1 MTQFLNMIYIVLGG
15 IFLVSFVFKP
25 NAILAQENPKFFDED
40 NCIKC
45 HLEEENIPE
54 DFNNN
59 DIHLQAGLSCSG
71 CHGGDPTKAD
81 MDEAMNPA
89 AGYKGIPTKKDI
101 PKFCGK
107 CHSDIK
113 IMREYQPRIS
123 VDQENQFYTSV
134 HGQKLQQG
142 DKNVADCTNCHT
154 SHGILSAKDPRSTV
168 YPLNIPET
176 CNTCHGDTDYMK
188 NYKIPTNQFT
198 DFVES
203 VHGKMLLEN
212 KDTGSPAC
220 NDCHGNHGAMPPGIS
235 SISHVCGMCHVN
247 NMKYFSSSVMGGAF
261 EEMEL
266 HACEECHG
274 NHKVLKTSDE
284 MVGIGEES
292 TCMKCHEEGDQ
303 GYLVASQIHQKL
315 SQTVALYDTAEIQQ
329 SEVQRIGMND
339 LEIEFLLK
347 DAHQSLIEARTLVHT
362 FDPDKVGEKTDQSIQ
377 NAEAAIQLA
386 YQEISD
392 YDTRRRGF
400 GIATIFI
407 TLLVVALFFKIREI
421 EKK

>member
-1 MTQFLNMIYIVLGG
+1 MTHFLNIKYMILSG
-15 IFLVSFVFKP
+15 ILLITFVF
-25 NAILAQENPKFFDED
+25 ISGSVLAEENPQFFNED

-45 HLEEENIPE
+45 HLEEENLPK
-54 DFNNN
+54 DFSEN
-59 DIHLQAGLSCSG
+59 DIHLQPGLSCSG
-71 CHGGDPTKAD
+71 CHGGDPTKED
-81 MDEAMNPA
+81 MDEAMNTA
-89 AGYKGIPTKKDI
+89 AGYKGIPSKKEI

-113 IMREYQPRIS
+113 VMREYQPLIS
-123 VDQENQFYTSV
+123 VDQVDQFYTSI
-134 HGQKLQQG
+134 HGQKLNQG

-154 SHGILSAKDPRSTV
+154 GHGILSAKDPRSSV
-168 YPLNIPET
+168 YALNIPET
-176 CNTCHGDTDYMK
+176 CNKCHGDNDYMK
-188 NYKIPTNQFT
+188 NYMIPTNQFS

-203 VHGKMLLEN
+203 VHGKMLLEK

-247 NMKYFSSSVMGGAF
+247 NMKYFSSSTMGGVF

-292 TCMKCHEEGDQ
+292 TCISCHEEGDQ
-303 GYLVASQIHQKL
+303 GYLEALQIHQKL
-315 SQTVALYDTAEIQQ
+315 IQTVALYDTAEIQQ

-339 LEIEFLLK
+339 LDIEFLLK

-362 FDPDKVGEKTDQSIQ
+362 FDSDKVGEKTDESIKKS
-377 NAEAAIQLA
+377 EAAIQLA